1 MNQKTE
7 TTLDPRA
14 YSRQRIADC
23 PHRFDWARLSPDGD
37 LGAWQAEFRAAFLK
51 TLGRLEEWERVPLNV
66 RVEESTALDGYR
78 RDRVRFTTRP
88 GLDAVGYLLVPD
100 GVTGPV
106 PAVVCLPGHGRGM
119 DSTVGIA
126 EDGSQRALGAPD
138 EYQADFPLRCVAHG
152 WVAFVIEQVSFGE
165 RRDAE
170 ALAKG
175 GGNSS
180 CHMDST
186 AALMLGESV
195 SGWRVWDAMRAI
207 DYVLTLDGVVDPAR
221 VATMGISGGGLTSL
235 FTAAVD
241 TRVAACVVSGYLCT
255 FEASVLGVFHCV
267 DNFVPGLLALCEMP
281 DLTALVAPRPLFA
294 ESGDKDPI
302 FPLPGFRTAVAR
314 AGEVYRAF
322 GVPENFGHEVFDGD
336 HRFHGVGAFAFLER
350 LFAGRERP

>member
-1 MNQKTE
+1 M
-7 TTLDPRA
+7 
-14 YSRQRIADC
+14 
-23 PHRFDWARLSPDGD
+23 G
-37 LGAWQAEFRAAFLK
+37 
-51 TLGRLEEWERVPLNV
+51 
-66 RVEESTALDGYR
+66 
-78 RDRVRFTTRP
+78 
-88 GLDAVGYLLVPD
+88 
-100 GVTGPV
+100 
-106 PAVVCLPGHGRGM
+106 
-119 DSTVGIA
+119 STVGIA

-138 EYQADFPLRCVAHG
+138 EYQADFPLRCVAPLAEADLLDHEG
-152 WVAFVIEQVSFGE
+152 YPPV
-165 RRDAE
+165 RDAE

-195 SGWRVWDAMRAI
+195 SGWRVWDAMRAV
-207 DYVLTLDGVVDPAR
+207 DYVLTLDGLVDPAR
-221 VATMGISGGGLTSL
+221 VVTMGISGGGLTSL

-314 AGEVYRAF
+314 AEEVYRAF
-322 GVPENFGHEVFDGD
+322 AVPENFGHEVFDGD
-336 HRFHGVGAFAFLER
+336 HRFHGVGAFAFLKR
-350 LFAGRERP
+350 LFGERARP